1 MRNFK
6 RVVIKEQKA
15 ENQRPEP
22 QTETNQIQDSS
33 QGYEN
38 VQDMA
43 EYLATKPSTIYALV
57 ERKEIP
63 FYKVGRLIRFRRV
76 EIDQWMQAHK
86 EPVVDAMV
94 EARKVIRS
102 FERKPN
108 LDVDR
113 IVKKTIDDVRGR
125 RYTSGNGK
133 PDRIKGLRKEV
144 QDGTL

>member
-6 RVVIKEQKA
+6 RVVIKEQKV

-43 EYLATKPSTIYALV
+43 KYLATKPSTIYALV

-63 FYKVGRLIRFRRV
+63 FYKIGRLIRFRKV

-94 EARKVIRS
+94 EAKKVIRS
-102 FERKPN
+102 LQKRTN
-108 LDVDR
+108 LDVDT
-113 IVKKTIDDVRGR
+113 IVKKSIDEAKGR

-133 PDRIKGLRKEV
+133 PDQVSDLRKEA
-144 QDGTL
+144 